1 MGKKELTTPNRQEM
15 NKVKRVTPLFLFFN
29 LCVCV
34 CVFEHTYQKKFVRK
48 ALPLLRLWDEFSNR
62 GGRKIDT

>member
-1 MGKKELTTPNRQEM
+1 MGKKELTTLNRQEM

-34 CVFEHTYQKKFVRK
+34 FKHTYQRKLVRK